1 MAGALTVAKR
11 LIDATNAHDL
21 EAMLACFQPDYRSE
35 QPAHPARTFE
45 GIDQVRKN
53 WSTLMEAVPDIRW
66 EVLRS
71 AETADEAW
79 LEARLTGTQEDGTT
93 LNEIGVVILGV
104 KKDKIAWGRLYV
116 EEIEADGGDIDATVS
131 EMAGRDV
138 PGESA
143 AR

>member
-93 LNEIGVVILGV
+93 LDEIGVVILGV
-104 KKDKIAWGRLYV
+104 EQDKIAWGRLYV
-116 EEIEADGGDIDATVS
+116 KEIEADGGDIDATVS
-131 EMAGRDV
+131 EMAGRDA